1 MTIPLIDVQRLG
13 VRYRTRQGWLQAL
26 RDVCFS
32 VHANETIAIVG
43 ESGSGKSTIARA
55 ILRLLP
61 AVDGAV
67 HWQGQDLYAL
77 APAQLRAARRDLQIV
92 FQEPLASLD
101 PRLSVEE
108 IVREPLE
115 VFRRELT
122 TDQRS
127 ARVARVLER
136 VGLSASVLAGYP
148 HEFSGGQCQRIAI
161 ARAIVGSP
169 KVLVCDEPLSA
180 LDVSIQGQI
189 LNLLA
194 ELRRELGLALVF
206 ISHNLAVVRRIA
218 GSVLVLYLGR
228 VMEHAASAD
237 LFAAPRHPYTRALL
251 ASIPVP
257 DPQRARRDAPA
268 ALGEPGSA
276 LRPPSGCVF
285 HVRCPFAVERC
296 RREVPVLETAADGRS
311 VACHRWREISAGA

>member
-161 ARAIVGSP
+161 ARA
-169 KVLVCDEPLSA
+169 
-180 LDVSIQGQI
+180 
-189 LNLLA
+189 
-194 ELRRELGLALVF
+194 
-206 ISHNLAVVRRIA
+206 
-218 GSVLVLYLGR
+218 
-228 VMEHAASAD
+228 
-237 LFAAPRHPYTRALL
+237 
-251 ASIPVP
+251 
-257 DPQRARRDAPA
+257 
-268 ALGEPGSA
+268 
-276 LRPPSGCVF
+276 
-285 HVRCPFAVERC
+285 
-296 RREVPVLETAADGRS
+296 
-311 VACHRWREISAGA
+311 